1 MKWMIACLV
10 MFCLLLGSVSLAAK
24 GDKRRA
30 RRNQEP
36 AASAPAS
43 APATQASATP
53 INKNCAV
60 EHDNPIDP
68 KAGTVIYK
76 GKTIGFCCKDCIEP
90 FQKDPEKYM
99 KDIK

>member
-1 MKWMIACLV
+1 MKLMIASLV

-24 GDKRRA
+24 GDKRRNK
-30 RRNQEP
+30 RNEP

-43 APATQASATP
+43 APATQAAAKP

-68 KAGTVIYK
+68 KAGTVVYK
-76 GKTIGFCCKDCIEP
+76 GQTIGFCCKDCIEP